1 MVFWFENID
10 QAQAW
15 FVSDIDFETIQI
27 FIDDDFQQKTIS
39 AVGNR
44 FQQTREFIVANL
56 AFSECI
62 VAQGKFLDIWVKWIG
77 IFSFLS

>member
-15 FVSDIDFETIQI
+15 FVSDVNFKTIQI

-39 AVGNR
+39 AVGDR
-44 FQQTREFIVANL
+44 FQQTRQFAKLTDVWKAI
-56 AFSECI
+56 
-62 VAQGKFLDIWVKWIG
+62 
-77 IFSFLS
+77 LSS